1 MRRTDR
7 DIRHRLT
14 DLMRSASV
22 LLLSTLTVLAVVS
35 CSGGGDDVGTTP
47 QPGPVGPDE
56 PDNNV
61 AILFSASQ
69 QQETDVTRAE
79 SPLESKVK
87 SFIVYGYKNS
97 GTDYSGVQKVF
108 PGYIVKW
115 AKDTENTTT
124 TNTDGWEYVNQQP
137 DDGVTPEQT
146 IKYWDMSAS
155 AYRFFGVAQGEGDYQ
170 TEEILDGGQ
179 PKEFKISFN
188 LDATSE
194 AGVNAAPYF
203 SKLWYST
210 GVLPEY
216 NDREFGKPVKLLFLK
231 PFARVRFM
239 FTQSDPKAVLML
251 ENKSFGPKSGATIVD
266 KCRLT
271 VIYPLKGTAKEESY
285 EMTGPDPEEVTDPPT
300 VTVPQGVTAFT
311 EDYSETD
318 QRWYNVYA
326 PQNLGVF
333 TLTVTVNGSIKEVN
347 VPAEYMNWEPGYQ
360 YTYVF
365 KITDMGGVEIDL
377 VESAFSAWYEIQ
389 GNTEIH
395 NW

>member
-1 MRRTDR
+1 M
-7 DIRHRLT
+7 
-14 DLMRSASV
+14 
-22 LLLSTLTVLAVVS
+22 LLLSAWTMLAVVS

-61 AILFSASQ
+61 AILFSASH
-69 QQETDVTRAE
+69 EADTDVTRSE

-97 GTDYSGVQKVF
+97 GADYSGVQKVF

-115 AKDTENTTT
+115 YNHTENTTT

-146 IKYWDMSAS
+146 IKYWDMSAT
-155 AYRFFGVAQGEGDYQ
+155 AYRFFGVAKGDGEYVAQ
-170 TEEILDGGQ
+170 EITDGGQ
-179 PKEFKISFN
+179 PKEFKLSFD

-203 SKLWYST
+203 SKLWFST
-210 GVLPEY
+210 NNYEVYP
-216 NDREFGKPVKLLFLK
+216 DREFGKPVRLLFLK

-239 FTQSDPKAVLML
+239 FTQSNPKAVLLL
-251 ENKSFGPKSGATIVD
+251 ENKSFGPKSVATIID
-266 KCRLT
+266 KCKLT
-271 VIYPLKGTAKEESY
+271 VTYPLKGTGSQPNDVELY
-285 EMTGPDPEEVTDPPT
+285 EITGPDPEEVTDPPT
-300 VTVPQGVTAFT
+300 VTEPQGVTAFT
-311 EDYSETD
+311 EDYSETV

-333 TLTVTVNGSIKEVN
+333 TLKVTVNGAIKEVD
-347 VPAEYMNWEPGYQ
+347 VPAEYMKWEPGYQ

-377 VESAFSAWYEIQ
+377 VESAFSIWNEIQ
-389 GNTEIH
+389 GSTVIH

>member
-1 MRRTDR
+1 MRRTDSN
-7 DIRHRLT
+7 IWHRMT

-22 LLLSTLTVLAVVS
+22 LLLSALTVLAVVS
-35 CSGGGDDVGTTP
+35 CSGGGDEPGTPGTTP
-47 QPGPVGPDE
+47 GN
-56 PDNNV
+56 PDNN
-61 AILFSASQ
+61 APILFSASH
-69 QQETDVTRAE
+69 EANTDVTRSE
-79 SPLESKVK
+79 SPLELKVK

-115 AKDTENTTT
+115 YNNSENTTT

-155 AYRFFGVAQGEGDYQ
+155 AYRFFGVAKGEGEYQ
-170 TEEILDGGQ
+170 TDPSDGGQ
-179 PKEFKISFN
+179 FKLSFN

-210 GVLPEY
+210 GVLPQY
-216 NDREFGKPVKLLFLK
+216 NDRQFGKPVKLLFLK

-251 ENKSFGPKSGATIVD
+251 ENKSFGPKPETDPVTGEKITKTIVD
-266 KCRLT
+266 QCRLT
-271 VIYPLKGTAKEESY
+271 VIYPLKGNNTVETYYKD
-285 EMTGPDPEEVTDPPT
+285 PDSVD
-300 VTVPQGVTAFT
+300 GIFKFD

-326 PQNLGVF
+326 PQDLGVF
-333 TLTVTVNGSIKEVN
+333 TLKVTVNGAIKEVN
-347 VPAEYMNWEPGYQ
+347 VPAEYMKWEPGYQ

-365 KITDMGGVEIDL
+365 KITDQGGVEIDL
-377 VESAFSAWYEIQ
+377 VESAFSTWYEIQ